1 MRTRASFSRIFYG
14 DGNEHFRLSC
24 DMLNLNKNNC
34 VFIDFVCSGK
44 GEQILNS
51 NSLASHIETPNIFLI
66 ISIPTKIFTIFYS
79 LNKTQPKKLSKK
91 DIGHSKPCKM

>member
-1 MRTRASFSRIFYG
+1 MKLMRTRASFSRIFYG

-51 NSLASHIETPNIFLI
+51 NSLASHIETPNIF
-66 ISIPTKIFTIFYS
+66 SDNFNTNEFF
-79 LNKTQPKKLSKK
+79 
-91 DIGHSKPCKM
+91 